1 MTAHPPAP
9 PVAIVGMSVLLPG
22 SPDLDTYWRNL
33 TGGVDAITDVP
44 SGRWDS
50 EFYDP
55 RGATGTPAAPDRV
68 YCRRGGFVDPYAEV
82 EAARFGIMPNS
93 VSGTEPDQLIALRVA
108 AAALADAGGDDR
120 LPDRERVGVVLGR
133 GGYLTPGL
141 VRLDQR
147 VRTAHQL
154 VRTLGELLP
163 GLGPGHLDRIRDA
176 FTEQLGPDRPEGAIG
191 LVPNLAASRIANRLD
206 LRGPAHTV
214 DAACA
219 SSLVAVDQ
227 AVGELASGRCDVMLA
242 GGVHH
247 CHDITLWSVF
257 AQLRAL
263 SPSQRIRPFHRAA
276 DGLLIGEGTGVVVLK
291 RLADARRDGD
301 RVYAVIRGTG
311 VASDGRAT
319 GLVNPDPGG
328 QARAVRQAWR
338 TAGLDPRAP
347 GSIGLLEAHGTA
359 TPAGDAAELTTLAEV
374 FGPADPPGE
383 PAVIGSVKSMIGHTM
398 PAAGVAGLVK
408 AALAVHHGW
417 LLPTLHCDDPHP
429 GLLATRFRTLDA
441 ATPWDAPV
449 RRAAVNA
456 FGFGGINAHVVLE
469 QEPTEAV
476 KRRPPTVVTEPE
488 RVLALAVDTPERLA
502 ELLTADDATLRAT
515 PPAPAAASGRGART
529 RLGIV
534 DPTAKRLALAR
545 RVAAKG
551 RPWRGRNDVWFTPEP
566 LLAAAGKLAFVFP
579 GLEADFAPRTD
590 GIAEY
595 FGLSRHTDDRPGERY
610 GDAARA
616 GDIGRHGIGVFGV
629 GRLLHAAL
637 GRMGIVPDAVAGH
650 SVGEWT
656 AMAAGGLYAGEAVD
670 AFLDSFD
677 PDTLRV
683 PGVTFA
689 VLGTGAERVLTALAE
704 RPESRI
710 VLSHD
715 NAPGQSM
722 VCGPR
727 ADVEDFVRA
736 MRATGVIAQV
746 LPFQSG
752 FHTPMLAPFLDPI
765 RALAERFELLLP
777 PRVPVWSG
785 TTAAPYPE
793 TEAEVRRLFVRH
805 LLEPVR
811 FRLLTQALHDAGFR
825 AFVQLGTGQ
834 LASLIGDTLQG
845 RDHVVVAANSPHRDG
860 VAQLRRVATALW
872 TEGAEVDPT
881 LPRPGTTR
889 RPSAPVRLNL
899 DGALI
904 SLAGPRLAEL
914 RGVLAAGLPP
924 TPPLPETEGLRPPA
938 PQPAAAATTDQ
949 PAPPPPTVGIHQAV
963 LLYPATAGT
972 AQTAPPHPA
981 ADSDNATPPFPAAA
995 THHSA
1000 PPLGAVAATDQAAPP
1015 HSATAGA
1022 GQAMSPHPAAGM
1034 DHSAPLHAP
1043 VAGIHQAAPRYPA
1056 VAGSAQTAQPLA
1068 ATAGASRTVPPYPAT
1083 GGADQAAPPRSA
1095 VAGSEQAVLPLPA
1108 TLSTDQAAL
1117 PHSAVAGTGQPAP
1130 PHAPVVATYQ
1140 AVPPQAP
1147 MVDPHRA
1154 ALPDPP
1160 TAGAGQAAS
1169 THAAMASTDQTTPL
1183 HAPLVGNHEAAP
1195 PHQVALPNSATA
1207 STPHAAPLLPAA
1219 AGAAQVEAPHLAT
1232 AGTLHATAPLP
1243 AAGTPR
1249 HPALR
1254 DPYLATGPVAPYEA
1268 VATTDQAAPP
1278 LPAAVGSPHVG
1289 PPHTVVAS
1297 ADQAAPPHAPVVGVQ
1312 QALPYPATA
1321 GTPHAVSP
1329 HVATAGTRHAAATS
1343 LPHFAAPWA
1352 AEFDALLRETADAA
1366 AVVVAAGRARQAVG
1380 RACTY
1385 DVRVSTEAMPYLR
1398 DHCFFP
1404 QRPGWP
1410 DESDRWPVVPATTIV
1425 QHLID
1430 AAERAAGG
1438 GVAVAVRGARFDQWV
1453 TATPPSTVPVTVTP
1467 SAADPAHRT
1476 VTFGR
1481 SARGTVQLAPG
1492 YPDAADR
1499 PAPWRIDPATERVPE
1514 HTAAQIYG
1522 ERWMFHGPAFQGLTR
1537 LTAIGER
1544 HVRGTI
1550 TTPAAPGALLDNV
1563 GQLLGYWIMAT
1574 RTERSVV
1581 FPVGMRLMRFYGPPP
1596 RPGAEVEC
1604 LVRIVALT
1612 DAALEADIQLLTG
1625 GQVWAELNG
1634 WHDRRFDNDPQTRPV
1649 ERFPQRNT
1657 LSRPQPGG
1665 WSVVHERWPDLASR
1679 DLIMRNHLGGAERA
1693 EYGRRPPLGRR
1704 QWLLGRIAAKDAVR
1718 RWLWEQGEGPVF
1730 PAEIRVCDDEH
1741 GRPYAVGVHGRTLP
1755 PLDLTLAH
1763 AAETGVAL
1771 VVPRREN
1778 TRCGIGIGIAIEEI
1792 NDRDEAALAATFA
1805 PAERE
1810 LLATA
1815 PARWATAFRAAKEAV
1830 AKAEGTGSQGT
1841 TIVGADTSRLTVE
1854 VATAPGHRPRRYRVH
1869 CTTTANPSGLPGR
1882 EYAVA
1887 WTTGPDHRDQDE
1899 ETAQ

>member
-1 MTAHPPAP
+1 MTDRHQMP

-33 TGGVDAITDVP
+33 TGGVDAITEVP
-44 SGRWDS
+44 AGRWDTG
-50 EFYDP
+50 FYDP
-55 RGATGTPAAPDRV
+55 QGPGTPAAPDRV
-68 YCRRGGFVDPYAEV
+68 YCRRGGFVDTYAQV

-93 VSGTEPDQLIALRVA
+93 VSGTEPDQLIALGVA
-108 AAALADAGGDDR
+108 AAALADAGGDGR

-163 GLGPGHLDRIRDA
+163 GLGPDHLNRIRDA
-176 FTEQLGPDRPEGAIG
+176 FTEQLGPDRPEAAIG

-206 LRGPAHTV
+206 LRGPAYTV

-263 SPSQRIRPFHRAA
+263 SPSQRIRPFDRAA

-338 TAGLDPRAP
+338 AAGLDPREP
-347 GSIGLLEAHGTA
+347 DSIGLLEAHGTA
-359 TPAGDAAELTTLAEV
+359 TPAGDAAELTTLAEA
-374 FGPADPPGE
+374 FGPGGSYRGE

-429 GLLATRFRTLDA
+429 GLEATRFRTLDA
-441 ATPWDAPV
+441 ATPWEAPV

-469 QEPTEAV
+469 QESTAPV
-476 KRRPPTVVTEPE
+476 KRRPATVVTEPE

-502 ELLTADDATLRAT
+502 ELLDADDATVRAT
-515 PPAPAAASGRGART
+515 AAASSSGRGAPT

-534 DPTAKRLALAR
+534 EPTAKRLALAR
-545 RVAAKG
+545 RVVAKG

-579 GLEADFAPRTD
+579 GLEAEFEPRTD

-595 FGLSRHTDDRPGERY
+595 FGLSRHTGDRPRERY
-610 GDAARA
+610 GEAARA
-616 GDIGRHGIGVFGV
+616 GDIGRHGMGVFGV
-629 GRLLHAAL
+629 GRLLNAAL

-650 SVGEWT
+650 SVGEWS
-656 AMAAGGLYAGEAVD
+656 AMAAGELYAGEAVD

-677 PDTLRV
+677 PDALRV

-689 VLGTGAERVLTALAE
+689 VLGTGAERVLAALAE

-715 NAPGQSM
+715 NAPSQSM

-727 ADVEDFVRA
+727 ADVEEFVRA

-765 RALAERFELLLP
+765 RTLAERFELLLP

-793 TEAEVRRLFVRH
+793 TEAEVRQLFVRH

-825 AFVQLGTGQ
+825 AFVQMGTGQ

-872 TEGAEVDPT
+872 TEGAPVDPA
-881 LPRPGTTR
+881 LPRPGTV

-899 DGALI
+899 DGALV
-904 SLAGPRLAEL
+904 SLGGPRLAEL
-914 RGVLAAGLPP
+914 RGVLAAGLSP
-924 TPPLPETEGLRPPA
+924 TPPLPETGVLRPPA
-938 PQPAAAATTDQ
+938 PRSPERLAPTAGPHHPASLSPSGTGQATALHPAAGSQYAEPPHAATTGTDHV
-949 PAPPPPTVGIHQAV
+949 A
-963 LLYPATAGT
+963 AGT
-972 AQTAPPHPA
+972 AH
-981 ADSDNATPPFPAAA
+981 
-995 THHSA
+995 
-1000 PPLGAVAATDQAAPP
+1000 AAPP
-1015 HSATAGA
+1015 H
-1022 GQAMSPHPAAGM
+1022 
-1034 DHSAPLHAP
+1034 
-1043 VAGIHQAAPRYPA
+1043 VA
-1056 VAGSAQTAQPLA
+1056 V
-1068 ATAGASRTVPPYPAT
+1068 
-1083 GGADQAAPPRSA
+1083 
-1095 VAGSEQAVLPLPA
+1095 
-1108 TLSTDQAAL
+1108 
-1117 PHSAVAGTGQPAP
+1117 
-1130 PHAPVVATYQ
+1130 
-1140 AVPPQAP
+1140 
-1147 MVDPHRA
+1147 
-1154 ALPDPP
+1154 
-1160 TAGAGQAAS
+1160 AGAGQAAS
-1169 THAAMASTDQTTPL
+1169 
-1183 HAPLVGNHEAAP
+1183 
-1195 PHQVALPNSATA
+1195 
-1207 STPHAAPLLPAA
+1207 
-1219 AGAAQVEAPHLAT
+1219 
-1232 AGTLHATAPLP
+1232 PLP
-1243 AAGTPR
+1243 ATA
-1249 HPALR
+1249 A
-1254 DPYLATGPVAPYEA
+1254 A
-1268 VATTDQAAPP
+1268 VSTR
-1278 LPAAVGSPHVG
+1278 PAAGPHH
-1289 PPHTVVAS
+1289 P
-1297 ADQAAPPHAPVVGVQ
+1297 
-1312 QALPYPATA
+1312 
-1321 GTPHAVSP
+1321 
-1329 HVATAGTRHAAATS
+1329 
-1343 LPHFAAPWA
+1343 APWA
-1352 AEFDALLRETADAA
+1352 AELDALLRETADAA
-1366 AVVVAAGRARQAVG
+1366 AELVAAGLARPVVPRAR
-1380 RACTY
+1380 TY

-1404 QRPGWP
+1404 QRSGWP
-1410 DESDRWPVVPATTIV
+1410 DEADRWPVVPATTIV

-1430 AAERAAGG
+1430 AAEHTADGPH
-1438 GVAVAVRGARFDQWV
+1438 VAVAVHGARFDQWV

-1467 SAADPAHRT
+1467 SATDPAHHT

-1481 SARGTVQLAPG
+1481 SARGTVQLAPR
-1492 YPDAADR
+1492 YPDAAER
-1499 PAPWRIDPATERVPE
+1499 PVPWRIDPATERIPE
-1514 HTAAQIYG
+1514 HTAAQIYD

-1537 LTAIGER
+1537 ITAIGETQ
-1544 HVRGTI
+1544 VRGTI

-1596 RPGAEVEC
+1596 RPGTEVEC

-1612 DAALEADIQLLTG
+1612 DAALEADVQLLIG
-1625 GQVWAELNG
+1625 GEVWAEVHG

-1665 WSVVHERWPDLASR
+1665 WSLVYERWPDLASR
-1679 DLIMRNHLGGAERA
+1679 DLIMRNHLGSAERA
-1693 EYGRRPPLGRR
+1693 EYARQPPLGRR

-1730 PAEIRVCDDEH
+1730 PAEIRVCEDEH

-1763 AAETGVAL
+1763 RAEAGVAL
-1771 VVPRREN
+1771 VAPRHPSEQR
-1778 TRCGIGIGIAIEEI
+1778 GPGLGIEEVAE
-1792 NDRDEAALAATFA
+1792 RDVAFG
-1805 PAERE
+1805 PAERA
-1810 LLATA
+1810 LLATVTA
-1815 PARWATAFRAAKEAV
+1815 AGGASATWWAAAFRAAKEAV
-1830 AKAEGTGSQGT
+1830 AKADGTGRDT
-1841 TIVGADTSRLTVE
+1841 AVVGAEHTHLTVE
-1854 VATAPGHRPRRYRVH
+1854 VATAPGQPPRRYRVH

-1887 WTTGPDHRDQDE
+1887 WTTGPGHRDQDE
-1899 ETAQ
+1899 ETDQ

>member
-1 MTAHPPAP
+1 MTARPHPS

-33 TGGVDAITDVP
+33 SGGVDAITDVP
-44 SGRWDS
+44 AGRWDAG
-50 EFYDP
+50 FYDP
-55 RGATGTPAAPDRV
+55 RGGGNGTPAAPDRV
-68 YCRRGGFVDPYAEV
+68 YCRRGGFVDAYAHV
-82 EAARFGIMPNS
+82 DAARFGIMPNS
-93 VSGTEPDQLIALRVA
+93 VSGTEPDQLIALGVA
-108 AAALADAGGDDR
+108 AAAIADAGGDDH

-176 FTEQLGPDRPEGAIG
+176 FTEQLGPDRPETAIG

-206 LRGPAHTV
+206 LRGPAYTV

-227 AVGELASGRCDVMLA
+227 AVAELASGRCDVMLA

-257 AQLRAL
+257 TQLRAL
-263 SPSQRIRPFHRAA
+263 SPSQRIRPFDRAA

-328 QARAVRQAWR
+328 QTRAVRQAWR
-338 TAGLDPRAP
+338 AAGLDPREAD
-347 GSIGLLEAHGTA
+347 SIGLLEAHGTA

-374 FGPADPPGE
+374 FGPGGAPDGS
-383 PAVIGSVKSMIGHTM
+383 AVIGSVKSMIGHTM
-398 PAAGVAGLVK
+398 PTAGVAGLVK
-408 AALAVHHGW
+408 AALAVHRGW

-429 GLLATRFRTLDA
+429 GLASTRFRTLDA
-441 ATPWDAPV
+441 ATPWEAPV

-469 QEPTEAV
+469 QEPAAGV
-476 KRRPPTVVTEPE
+476 KRRPAALVTEPE

-502 ELLTADDATLRAT
+502 ELLAADDAAVRAT
-515 PPAPAAASGRGART
+515 APAPASGRGART

-534 DPTAKRLALAR
+534 EPTAKRLALAR
-545 RVAAKG
+545 RVVAKG

-566 LLAAAGKLAFVFP
+566 LLSSPAGKLAFVFP
-579 GLEADFAPRTD
+579 GLEAEFEPRTD

-595 FGLSRHTDDRPGERY
+595 FGLSRHTGGRPGERY
-610 GDAARA
+610 GEAARA
-616 GDIGRHGIGVFGV
+616 GDIGRHGVGVFGV
-629 GRLLHAAL
+629 GRLLNAAL
-637 GRMGIVPDAVAGH
+637 GRMGIVPDAMAGH
-650 SVGEWT
+650 SVGEWS

-677 PDTLRV
+677 PDALRV

-704 RPESRI
+704 RPENRI

-715 NAPGQSM
+715 NAPSQSM

-727 ADVEDFVRA
+727 DDVEEFVRA

-765 RALAERFELLLP
+765 RTLAERFELLLP

-785 TTAAPYPE
+785 TTAAPYPD
-793 TEAEVRRLFVRH
+793 TEAGVRRLFVRH

-811 FRLLTQALHDAGFR
+811 FRLLIQALHDAGFR
-825 AFVQLGTGQ
+825 AFVQMGTGQ

-845 RDHVVVAANSPHRDG
+845 RDHLVVAANSPHRDG

-872 TEGAEVDPT
+872 TEGAPVDPA
-881 LPRPGTTR
+881 LPRPGAR
-889 RPSAPVRLNL
+889 ARAARPSAPVRLNL

-904 SLAGPRLAEL
+904 SLGERRLGEL
-914 RGVLAAGLPP
+914 RDALRSVGEGAFP

-938 PQPAAAATTDQ
+938 PHHAW
-949 PAPPPPTVGIHQAV
+949 PPPGPVQ
-963 LLYPATAGT
+963 
-972 AQTAPPHPA
+972 
-981 ADSDNATPPFPAAA
+981 ATPP
-995 THHSA
+995 
-1000 PPLGAVAATDQAAPP
+1000 
-1015 HSATAGA
+1015 
-1022 GQAMSPHPAAGM
+1022 
-1034 DHSAPLHAP
+1034 
-1043 VAGIHQAAPRYPA
+1043 YPA
-1056 VAGSAQTAQPLA
+1056 VASADRA
-1068 ATAGASRTVPPYPAT
+1068 VP
-1083 GGADQAAPPRSA
+1083 
-1095 VAGSEQAVLPLPA
+1095 PLPA
-1108 TLSTDQAAL
+1108 T
-1117 PHSAVAGTGQPAP
+1117 SAPCPQPVAGTHHTVPLQSASGP
-1130 PHAPVVATYQ
+1130 PY
-1140 AVPPQAP
+1140 
-1147 MVDPHRA
+1147 
-1154 ALPDPP
+1154 
-1160 TAGAGQAAS
+1160 AAS
-1169 THAAMASTDQTTPL
+1169 SHAMT
-1183 HAPLVGNHEAAP
+1183 
-1195 PHQVALPNSATA
+1195 
-1207 STPHAAPLLPAA
+1207 
-1219 AGAAQVEAPHLAT
+1219 AGAAQAT
-1232 AGTLHATAPLP
+1232 PPYAVVAGR
-1243 AAGTPR
+1243 GR
-1249 HPALR
+1249 
-1254 DPYLATGPVAPYEA
+1254 
-1268 VATTDQAAPP
+1268 AAPP
-1278 LPAAVGSPHVG
+1278 LPAAGTDQPEAPH
-1289 PPHTVVAS
+1289 
-1297 ADQAAPPHAPVVGVQ
+1297 
-1312 QALPYPATA
+1312 PATA
-1321 GTPHAVSP
+1321 GTSRAVPPYPAALAGQAVPPHP
-1329 HVATAGTRHAAATS
+1329 ATAGSGHVAPDQVQASPHPTLAGTAQATPPYPAATGAPRHPAPPS
-1343 LPHFAAPWA
+1343 VAAGTDQTAAPWA
-1352 AEFDALLRETADAA
+1352 AELDALLRETADV
-1366 AVVVAAGRARQAVG
+1366 AVEVVAAGRAG
-1380 RACTY
+1380 RASARARRY

-1430 AAERAAGG
+1430 AAEHAADGG
-1438 GVAVAVRGARFDQWV
+1438 GVAVAVHGARFDQWV
-1453 TATPPSTVPVTVTP
+1453 TATPPSTVAVTVTP
-1467 SAADPAHRT
+1467 SATNPAHYT
-1476 VTFGR
+1476 ATFGR
-1481 SARGTVQLAPG
+1481 SARGTVQLAPH
-1492 YPDAADR
+1492 YPADR
-1499 PAPWRIDPATERVPE
+1499 PAPWRVDPATERVPE

-1537 LTAIGER
+1537 FTAIGER

-1574 RTERSVV
+1574 HTERSVV
-1581 FPVGMRLMRFYGPPP
+1581 FPVGMRLMCFYGPPP
-1596 RPGAEVEC
+1596 RPGTEVEC

-1612 DAALEADIQLLTG
+1612 DAALEADVQLLAD
-1625 GQVWAELNG
+1625 GQVWAELRG
-1634 WHDRRFDNDPQTRPV
+1634 WHDRRFDNHPQTRPV

-1657 LSRPQPGG
+1657 LSQAQPGG
-1665 WSVVHERWPDLASR
+1665 WSLVYERWPDLASR

-1693 EYGRRPPLGRR
+1693 EYARQPPLGRR

-1730 PAEIRVCDDEH
+1730 PAEIRVCEDER

-1755 PLDLTLAH
+1755 PLQLTLA
-1763 AAETGVAL
+1763 ARAEAGVAL
-1771 VVPRREN
+1771 VVPRHPDKQHG
-1778 TRCGIGIGIAIEEI
+1778 TGIGIGIEEVA
-1792 NDRDEAALAATFA
+1792 DGGEPFG

-1810 LLATA
+1810 LLASVAASDTSHTV
-1815 PARWATAFRAAKEAV
+1815 RWATAFRAAKAAV
-1830 AKAEGTGSQGT
+1830 AKADGTGRDAT
-1841 TIVGADTSRLTVE
+1841 VVGVEPEDAEHARLTVE
-1854 VATAPGHRPRRYRVH
+1854 VATATGHRPRRYRVC

-1887 WTTGPDHRDQDE
+1887 WTTGPGHRDQDE
-1899 ETAQ
+1899 ETDQ